1 MPENELIESL
11 TVHSYD
17 PDVYEKYRR
26 KFTMTK
32 LVDLI
37 ELNLKNTNDYLQA
50 IKTFIGLPEIQ
61 EYLYNNVIFIPAD
74 FPGQLYIC
82 RAIIEH
88 PVIDTLK
95 NNLNIFDEYPVEN
108 FHSLLRRQ
116 TTAKVSTAKSLRRD
130 ALFIDHFHHE
140 NSLGAA
146 FSPKQNYP
154 YTIDELTSSYNQRLH
169 MEEDINNEL
178 FSENNIQNTN
188 PDFEDADH
196 IISLPGIDNQLQK
209 RILDDDLDLLMFTDN
224 LAGQNNVMLYLQ
236 NEENVVE
243 DTNDLKKIRT
253 TTNEV
258 EDLQIIG
265 FTFRNQDLFIQLN
278 EEKQCAKST

>member
-1 MPENELIESL
+1 
-11 TVHSYD
+11 
-17 PDVYEKYRR
+17 
-26 KFTMTK
+26 
-32 LVDLI
+32 
-37 ELNLKNTNDYLQA
+37 
-50 IKTFIGLPEIQ
+50 
-61 EYLYNNVIFIPAD
+61 
-74 FPGQLYIC
+74 
-82 RAIIEH
+82 
-88 PVIDTLK
+88 
-95 NNLNIFDEYPVEN
+95 
-108 FHSLLRRQ
+108 
-116 TTAKVSTAKSLRRD
+116 
-130 ALFIDHFHHE
+130 
-140 NSLGAA
+140 
-146 FSPKQNYP
+146 
-154 YTIDELTSSYNQRLH
+154 IDELTSSYNQRLH

-278 EEKQCAKST
+278 EEKQCAKSTM